1 MQNSNELVPD
11 VKRHFEETFG
21 FFGGGGNTTSWRFTD
36 LTRVSSWCIWALT
49 IAADDKL
56 VISKIH
62 LQDFAVG
69 YVTGDRDAVNKGFKF
84 SLNITSQGLGT
95 LDRIVACFDDE
106 FAHCTDCGDGSGR
119 LDSTRCR
126 FPFAAE
132 TTKKCWN
139 Q

>member
-1 MQNSNELVPD
+1 MFSD
-11 VKRHFEETFG
+11 VKRHSEETFG

-69 YVTGDRDAVNKGFKF
+69 YVTGDRDAVNAGFKE
-84 SLNITSQGLGT
+84 GT
-95 LDRIVACFDDE
+95 DGFKKEIELFGKCFGTEDFE
-106 FAHCTDCGDGSGR
+106 EG
-119 LDSTRCR
+119 
-126 FPFAAE
+126 
-132 TTKKCWN
+132 TTAFLEKRKPN
-139 Q
+139 F